1 MNFMGIGVCERFRD
15 NFGAL
20 ISKLLSDSPYVV
32 KFLRY
37 LIFQTYAVVPF
48 QAYCCIRGLHIS

>member
-1 MNFMGIGVCERFRD
+1 MGIGVCERFRD

-48 QAYCCIRGLHIS
+48 QAYCCI